1 MSNVIEH
8 DDEDY
13 LSFPDLDY
21 SNENLNKVWK
31 WIRDDLATQGRVYN
45 HQIKDKHEE
54 CPADYTKATLEDVL
68 SKLRTELE
76 QAEIID
82 IEFAEGGGEDTGG
95 PTRKIWV
102 LDE

>member
-1 MSNVIEH
+1 MSNVTEN
-8 DDEDY
+8 DDGT

-21 SNENLNKVWK
+21 SDKNLNKVWR

-54 CPADYTKATLEDVL
+54 CPADYTEATLEDVL

-76 QAEIID
+76 QAEIIG
-82 IEFAEGGGEDTGG
+82 IEYEEGGGEDTGG

>member
-1 MSNVIEH
+1 MSKVIEH
-8 DDEDY
+8 DDGT

-21 SNENLNKVWK
+21 SNENLNKVWT
-31 WIRDDLATQGRVYN
+31 WIRDDLASQGRVYN

-76 QAEIID
+76 QAAIID
-82 IEFAEGGGEDTGG
+82 IEYEEGGGENTGG
-95 PTRKIWV
+95 GARKIWV
-102 LDE
+102 LDK